1 MWLAASGQRLAVLGL
16 LLSAAIG
23 ASVDRGL
30 TEERGSAPGRGSDR
44 IQEIAGAAQDY
55 ARNCQG
61 CHGADGAGIPNAVPR
76 LRDFIGY
83 FAHLPEGRAYLI
95 RVPGVAQAPLDDAR
109 LAAVLNWT
117 LIAYSR
123 DQLPPGFQP
132 FTADEVGGLRA
143 DVLIAVTQE
152 RARLISRLEQ
162 AGILK

>member
-1 MWLAASGQRLAVLGL
+1 MRIAGSGPRLGFLGL
-16 LLSAAIG
+16 LLATAIG
-23 ASVDRGL
+23 AGVDRGL
-30 TEERGSAPGRGSDR
+30 TDERSGVPGRGSDR

-55 ARNCQG
+55 SRNCQG

-76 LRDFIGY
+76 LRNFIGY
-83 FAHLPEGRAYLI
+83 FAHLPEGRTYLI
-95 RVPGVAQAPLDDAR
+95 RVPGVAQAPLDDTR
-109 LAAVLNWT
+109 LAAVVNWM

-143 DVLIAVTQE
+143 DVLTAVTQE
-152 RARLISRLEQ
+152 RARLVSRLEQ